1 MLLANDPVL
10 RAHLLKRLTTTERLI
25 FDNLAAAVK
34 LYRTEHVA
42 GYYDYLPTMP
52 TVRIPVLPDVT
63 NLNTQDLPVKPVLHN
78 YIEIPLRAF
87 SIRDGPERH
96 LCQHEFEERLFHH
109 LITHANG

>member
-10 RAHLLKRLTTTERLI
+10 RRHLLTRLTPTERLI
-25 FDNLAAAVK
+25 YDNFDSVVK

-42 GYYDYLPTMP
+42 NYYDYLPTLP
-52 TVRIPVLPDVT
+52 TVRIPNLPELTDFDA
-63 NLNTQDLPVKPVLHN
+63 QERPRKSVLHN
-78 YIEIPLRAF
+78 YIEIRLRAF
-87 SIRDGPERH
+87 CVRDTGEQR